1 MKYLFVAL
9 AAWTIIGVWYAMYNL
24 GEKPGQPKWAQYFDL
39 AVMAPVFAFFIAVGV
54 IRKLIGR

>member
-9 AAWTIIGVWYAMYNL
+9 TAWTIIGVWYAMYNL
-24 GEKPGQPKWAQYFDL
+24 GEKPGQSRAQYFDL
-39 AVMAPVFAFFIAVGV
+39 AVMAPVFVFFIAAGV